1 MTLIGRVAWP
11 TGIIYFVQGAL
22 GIAGVALP
30 LYLRAQG
37 FSVTKIAFITS
48 ISTSPWFFKII
59 YGAISDALPIA
70 GLRRKPHLLI
80 CCFLSSL
87 GWILLGIL
95 PPKEHWLIASM
106 TIANLG
112 LAATDVITDGFIVE
126 YSRKGTAQFYQGI
139 SWGARSFGAV
149 VSGYLGG
156 VLAAQRA
163 AQSIFLMTA
172 VLPLISLVAVL
183 FFLNERP
190 RHHRIKLGNI
200 LVPILDSL
208 SRIVKGELKWFLL
221 LLLIVSNS
229 VAIGTPLFFY
239 MREILKFDEVALGV
253 LSSVAWLGAVIG
265 CACFLKFFRRTPL
278 RQALYWAIGVGFAD
292 ILLASFIQNYPN
304 AFAVSLASGI
314 LGYMVLLPLFSSA
327 ARLAHG
333 TGVEG
338 SLFAI
343 LMSVFNFGQAVA
355 SFWGGALYEWVG
367 LKALIILTAFLL
379 LPAFLVVPRLK
390 TL

>member
-1 MTLIGRVAWP
+1 MSLIGSVAWL
-11 TGIIYFVQGAL
+11 TGIVYFVQGAL
-22 GIAGVALP
+22 GIAGIALP

-48 ISTSPWFFKII
+48 VSVSPWFFKII
-59 YGAISDALPIA
+59 YGAISDALPIG

-95 PPKEHWLIASM
+95 PPNEHWLIMSM
-106 TIANLG
+106 IIANLG

-126 YSRKGTAQFYQGI
+126 YSRKGTAQFYQSI

-156 VLAAQRA
+156 VLAAQKP
-163 AQSIFLMTA
+163 AQSVFLITA
-172 VLPLISLVAVL
+172 MLPLISLVAVL
-183 FFLNERP
+183 FLGERP

-208 SRIVKGELKWFLL
+208 RRIVSGELKWFLL
-221 LLLIVSNS
+221 LLLIISNS

-239 MREILKFDEVALGV
+239 MREMLRFDEIALGV
-253 LSSVAWLGAVIG
+253 LSSIAWFGAVIG
-265 CACFLKFFRRTPL
+265 CFCFLKFFRRAPL

-292 ILLASFIQNYPN
+292 ILLALMIQNYPN
-304 AFAVSLASGI
+304 AFVVSLISGI
-314 LGYMVLLPLFSSA
+314 LGYMVLLPLF
-327 ARLAHG
+327 
-333 TGVEG
+333 
-338 SLFAI
+338 
-343 LMSVFNFGQAVA
+343 
-355 SFWGGALYEWVG
+355 
-367 LKALIILTAFLL
+367 
-379 LPAFLVVPRLK
+379 
-390 TL
+390 

>member
-1 MTLIGRVAWP
+1 MTLIGSVAWL
-11 TGIIYFVQGAL
+11 TGIVYFVQGAL
-22 GIAGVALP
+22 GIAGIALP

-48 ISTSPWFFKII
+48 VSVSPWFFKII
-59 YGAISDALPIA
+59 YGAISDALPIG

-87 GWILLGIL
+87 GWILLGVL
-95 PPKEHWLIASM
+95 PPKEYWLITSM
-106 TIANLG
+106 VIANLG

-126 YSRKGTAQFYQGI
+126 CSRRNTAQIYQSI

-156 VLAAQRA
+156 VLAAQKP
-163 AQSIFLMTA
+163 AQSIFLITA
-172 VLPLISLVAVL
+172 VLPLISLVAIL
-183 FFLNERP
+183 FLNERP

-208 SRIVKGELKWFLL
+208 HRIVTGELKWFLL
-221 LLLIVSNS
+221 LLIIISNS
-229 VAIGTPLFFY
+229 VAIGTPLFFF
-239 MREILKFDEVALGV
+239 MREILKFDEIALGV
-253 LSSVAWLGAVIG
+253 LSSIAWLGAAIS
-265 CACFLKFFRRTPL
+265 CFCFLKFFRQTPL
-278 RQALYWAIGVGFAD
+278 RQALYWAIGIGFAD
-292 ILLASFIQNYPN
+292 ILLALMIQSYPN
-304 AFAVSLASGI
+304 AFVVSLISGI

-355 SFWGGALYEWVG
+355 SFWGGALYDWIG
-367 LKALIILTAFLL
+367 LKALIVLTAFLL
-379 LPAFLVVPRLK
+379 LPAFLVIPRLK